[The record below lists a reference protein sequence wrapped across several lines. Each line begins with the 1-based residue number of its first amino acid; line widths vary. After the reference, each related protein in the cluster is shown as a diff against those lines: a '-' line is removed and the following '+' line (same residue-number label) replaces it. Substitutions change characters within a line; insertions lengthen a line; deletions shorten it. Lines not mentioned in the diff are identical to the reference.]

1 MKQRLAIFDFDGTLY
16 DTVPANFAAYQE
28 ALARQGVALEQDYFA
43 AYCNGRYYRDFL
55 ADLLPAGAPPEVFEQ
70 VHRDKIAAYPRYYDR
85 IVENAALFDIL
96 EALSATYHIAL
107 VSTANRSSVLDVLTK
122 FGRLSAFELVLAQQD
137 VPKKKPAPDGFLLA
151 MAHFGIPPER
161 AIVFEDSPEGLQA
174 AAAAKISCLRV
185 DAILGRA

>member
-1 MKQRLAIFDFDGTLY
+1 MKQRLAIFDLDGTLY

-28 ALARQGVALEQDYFA
+28 ALARQGVTLDQDYFA
-43 AYCNGRYYRDFL
+43 AHCNGRYYRDFL

-96 EALSATYHIAL
+96 EALAPTYHIAL
-107 VSTANRSSVLDVLTK
+107 VSTANRSSVLDILEK
-122 FGRLSAFELVLAQQD
+122 FGRRKAFELILTQQD

-151 MAHFGIPPER
+151 MSHFGIPPEHT
-161 AIVFEDSPEGLQA
+161 IVFEDSPEGTQA
-174 AAAAKISCLRV
+174 AHTAKIPCCLV
-185 DAILGRA
+185 KDILGR